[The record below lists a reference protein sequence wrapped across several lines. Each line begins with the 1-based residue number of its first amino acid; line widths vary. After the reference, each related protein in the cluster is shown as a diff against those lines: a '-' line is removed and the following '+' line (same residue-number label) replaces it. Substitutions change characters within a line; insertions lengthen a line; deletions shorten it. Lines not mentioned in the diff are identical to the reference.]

1 MNIENELI
9 RLVLGTIIPAVFAFM
24 AGWIKSKVS
33 EQKHERRKYE
43 AIKNGLQDLL
53 RDRLIQSY
61 YHYEAKGWA
70 PIYARENFARMYKSY
85 EALDGNGVIESIN
98 DKFIKLPT
106 EPPELDDER

>member
-1 MNIENELI
+1 MDIENELFRI
-9 RLVLGTIIPAVFAFM
+9 ILGTVIPMVIAFM

-33 EQKHERRKYE
+33 EQRHERKEYE

-70 PIYARENFARMYKSY
+70 PIYARENFARMYSSY
-85 EALDGNGVIESIN
+85 KALDGNGVMEDISR
-98 DKFIKLPT
+98 KFKTLPT
-106 EPPELDDER
+106 EEGEVQ

>member
-1 MNIENELI
+1 MNIEGELFKI
-9 RLVLGTIIPAVFAFM
+9 VLGTVIPTLLGFM

-33 EQKHERRKYE
+33 EQKHERKEYE

-70 PIYARENFARMYKSY
+70 PIYARESFSRMYESY
-85 EALDGNGVIESIN
+85 TALDGNGVMKELS
-98 DKFIKLPT
+98 DKFRDLPT
-106 EPPELDDER
+106 EEPDE